1 MHKRLVPIA
10 ECLIC
15 AVEEQMEDLE
25 SICTQE
31 LGEVIDMIKD
41 LSEAIYYDAVTE
53 AMLNVDEL
61 DSSAVKG
68 VSDHYTWTA
77 KGAEAWNK
85 EKEWT
90 HTEDSKEGKSHHSRR
105 LYIEA
110 KESHMDKTSQMK
122 ELEKYAQELTNDIIE
137 MVEDASPEERQYLSK
152 KIVALANKITQL
164 NNG

>member
-25 SICTQE
+25 SVCTQE

-53 AMLNVDEL
+53 AMLNTDEL
-61 DSSAVKG
+61 TSSTVKNA
-68 VSDHYTWTA
+68 SDHYTWT
-77 KGAEAWNK
+77 GVWNQ
-85 EKEWT
+85 EKPT
-90 HTEDSKEGKSHHSRR
+90 TMEDLKEGKSYHSRR
-105 LYIEA
+105 SYMEA
-110 KESHMDKTSQMK
+110 KESHQDKTHQMK
-122 ELEKYAQELTNDIIE
+122 ELEKYAQELTIDVIE

-152 KIVALANKITQL
+152 KVTALANKILQL
-164 NNG
+164 NSNG